1 MGTSADDLAAAAV
14 REVEELHAF
23 FEEWLGGTGPRT
35 DAALQRLETALGPDF
50 SMVTPEG
57 ARLRRDDVTGWLRD
71 AHGAKGKAGPFRII
85 IREPEVLHVAP
96 PLVSVG
102 YVEEQHQGE
111 AVTSRRSTALF
122 QVDARGVQWLNLHET
137 WLPAPA

>member
-1 MGTSADDLAAAAV
+1 MGTSADELAAAAV

-23 FEEWLGGTGPRT
+23 FEAWLGGAGPRT
-35 DAALQRLETALGPDF
+35 DAALGRLETALAADF

-57 ARLRRDDVTGWLRD
+57 RRLRRADVTGWLRD

-85 IREPEVLHVAP
+85 IREPDVLHVAP

-102 YVEEQHQGE
+102 YVEVQHQGE
-111 AVTSRRSTALF
+111 AITARRSTALF
-122 QVDARGVQWLNLHET
+122 RVQPDRVLWLNLHET
-137 WLPAPA
+137 WMTPPG